1 MVLMREC
8 WPANRST
15 DGRSHMVY
23 TRSPGERWLRKRRWE
38 ESCRGG
44 WRRTTTFPGCIVD
57 FLRCGLWSPGG
68 IKLERPVTL
77 NLRCQKE
84 RTVGLLPPQ
93 GWPGRS
99 MLVPE
104 PCRALGLPWVQ
115 PVQLRELTCSENSHL
130 EQT

>member
-1 MVLMREC
+1 MGEATWCIQGALGSIGSERGG
-8 WPANRST
+8 
-15 DGRSHMVY
+15 GR
-23 TRSPGERWLRKRRWE
+23 RGR
-38 ESCRGG
+38 RGG

-104 PCRALGLPWVQ
+104 PRRALGLPWVQ